1 MANSGNNALC
11 AIGRKLYRQVAI
23 KPAIVL
29 FGEINADSL
38 LLAKQKLFHQHLT
51 GKDAADV
58 NTHAVVLH
66 LLNPDGSCGIIYLNI
81 NMFTVT
87 SDESRDPDMP
97 PVFGE
102 RDKRLTLSTAPPLFY
117 INEIVY
123 VRVRCTIEHKEASLL
138 SKIVSLKTKK
148 QWFISLAG

>member
-29 FGEINADSL
+29 FDEINADSL

>member
-11 AIGRKLYRQVAI
+11 AIGRKLYRQVAL

>member
-11 AIGRKLYRQVAI
+11 AIGRELYRQVAI

-29 FGEINADSL
+29 LGEIDADGL
-38 LLAKQKLFHQHLT
+38 LLAKQKLFHQYLT

-58 NTHAVVLH
+58 NTHTVVFH
-66 LLNPDGSCGIIYLNI
+66 LLNPDGSGGVIYLNI
-81 NMFTVT
+81 NMFSVT
-87 SDESRDPDMP
+87 SNESRDPDMP

-102 RDKRLTLSTAPPLFY
+102 RDKRLTLSTAPALFY
-117 INEIVY
+117 INEIVH
-123 VRVRCTIEHKEASLL
+123 VRARCTIEHKQASLL

>member
-11 AIGRKLYRQVAI
+11 AIGRELYRQVAI

-29 FGEINADSL
+29 LGEIDADGL
-38 LLAKQKLFHQHLT
+38 LLAKQKLLHQYLT

-58 NTHAVVLH
+58 NTHAVMFH
-66 LLNPDGSCGIIYLNI
+66 LLNPDGSGGIIYLNI
-81 NMFTVT
+81 NMFSVT
-87 SDESRDPDMP
+87 SNESRDPDMP
-97 PVFGE
+97 PIFGE
-102 RDKRLTLSTAPPLFY
+102 RDKRLTLSTAPSLFY

-123 VRVRCTIEHKEASLL
+123 VRTHCTIEHKEASLL

>member
-102 RDKRLTLSTAPPLFY
+102 RDKRLTLSTAPSLFY

-123 VRVRCTIEHKEASLL
+123 VRARCTIEHKEASLL
-138 SKIVSLKTKK
+138 SKIVSFKTKK

>member
-1 MANSGNNALC
+1 MANSGKNALC
-11 AIGRKLYRQVAI
+11 AIGRELYRQVAI

-29 FGEINADSL
+29 LGEIDADGL
-38 LLAKQKLFHQHLT
+38 LLAKQKLFHQYLT
-51 GKDAADV
+51 GKNAADV
-58 NTHAVVLH
+58 NTHAVVLN

-81 NMFTVT
+81 NMFSVT
-87 SDESRDPDMP
+87 SNESRDPDMP

-102 RDKRLTLSTAPPLFY
+102 RDKRLALSTAPSLFY

-123 VRVRCTIEHKEASLL
+123 VRARCTIEHKEASLL
-138 SKIVSLKTKK
+138 SKIVSFKTKK